1 MANKMTFT
9 LWDVEHGL
17 AVWIT
22 TPSGHHHCIDAGH
35 NSETSFCP
43 FKHMKNYHGVDNVDY
58 LIISHPDKDHIEGL
72 PSLLDNIGKPRIL
85 LRNKTLPDE
94 MKYGN
99 DDASQYL
106 IDYKHLDTTYTTTV
120 PDAELPSNKTY
131 NGGVTITT
139 KMNTFEENMKCNDTS
154 IVAIYEYGGFAF
166 IMPGDIEP
174 TGWKKLHEKNENE
187 ILHALAGNKKI
198 LVAPH
203 HGRPSAYNADMINF
217 IQPHLVLVSDKYGKH
232 ETAQEY
238 YSCASGITI
247 GGEVKKILSTKT
259 QGRIKFEVQEDG
271 CYSVFFGG

>member
-1 MANKMTFT
+1 MAGTMTFT

-17 AVWIT
+17 AIWIK
-22 TPSGHHHCIDAGH
+22 TPCGHHHCIDAGH
-35 NSETSFCP
+35 NAEADFCP
-43 FKHMKNYHGVDNVDY
+43 FEHMKNHHGVNNVDF

-72 PSLLDNIGKPRIL
+72 PSLLTHIGAPRVL
-85 LRNKTLPDE
+85 LRNKSLPDE

-99 DDASQYL
+99 LDAAYL
-106 IDYKHLDTTYTTTV
+106 KDYKHLDETFTTTI
-120 PDAELPSNKTY
+120 PYEELPSNKSY

-139 KMNTFEENMKCNDTS
+139 KMNTFEEHMKCNDTS

-174 TGWKKLHEKNENE
+174 SGWKKLHEENE
-187 ILHALAGNKKI
+187 AEISSALEGKTKI

-203 HGRPSAYNADMINF
+203 HGRPSAYNSDMINF

-247 GGEVKKILSTKT
+247 GGEVKKFLSTKT

-271 CYSVFFGG
+271 CGSVSCGD